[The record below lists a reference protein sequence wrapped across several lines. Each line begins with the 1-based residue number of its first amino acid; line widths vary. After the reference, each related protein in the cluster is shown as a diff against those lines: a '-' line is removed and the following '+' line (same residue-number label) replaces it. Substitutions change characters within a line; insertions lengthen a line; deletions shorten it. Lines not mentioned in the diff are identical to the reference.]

1 MSTPRGIKLDQDEL
15 VGVDGSL
22 EVGLGRDQDT
32 LLLQNYKLV
41 RYVLKLLYTNSF
53 LKTNINIDDRVINL
67 RRGKL

>member
-22 EVGLGRDQDT
+22 EVGLGQDQDT